1 MYSPPPP
8 PPPGIMS
15 PMEAGLLFV
24 IGLAATLLLLSIAV
38 AVEATL
44 LAILKWNRFFR
55 SLGVA
60 LLMNLASGA
69 LGFAFLRLM
78 SDLVDLDGV
87 TALVI
92 LFVGFYLLSIPV
104 KFGVLTLFRKD
115 ALRQNFVAALIVNT
129 VSCGLIGSLILPPIL
144 LPYGISQ
151 F

>member
-1 MYSPPPP
+1 M
-8 PPPGIMS
+8 
-15 PMEAGLLFV
+15 
-24 IGLAATLLLLSIAV
+24 IGLAAALLLLSIAV

-44 LAILKWNRFFR
+44 LAILKWNRFFH

-104 KFGVLTLFRKD
+104 KIRRADSLPQRRTPAK
-115 ALRQNFVAALIVNT
+115 NFVAAPIVNT

-151 F
+151 FLIA

>member
-1 MYSPPPP
+1 MYPPPP
-8 PPPGIMS
+8 LPPPGIMS

-24 IGLAATLLLLSIAV
+24 IGLAAALLLLSIAV

-69 LGFAFLRLM
+69 LGSAFLYTIN
-78 SDLVDLDGV
+78 DLVDLYGV
-87 TALVI
+87 TLLVT

-104 KFGVLTLFRKD
+104 EFGVLTLFRKD
-115 ALRQNFVAALIVNT
+115 ALRQNFVAALIANT
-129 VSCGLIGSLILPPIL
+129 VSCGLTGSLILPPIL